1 VTGITAARL
10 LVSYAAALK
19 EQGKEFSSEASQ
31 AKLFSTEMAL
41 RVCDNAIQIHGGYGY
56 TDAYD
61 VHRHW
66 RDARGLTIGE
76 GTSDMLRLL
85 IAHLALKETR

>member
-1 VTGITAARL
+1 MRTITEIFGTVA
-10 LVSYAAALK
+10 SETALK
-19 EQGKEFSSEASQ
+19 
-31 AKLFSTEMAL
+31 
-41 RVCDNAIQIHGGYGY
+41 VCDAAIQIHGGYGY

-66 RDARGLTIGE
+66 RDARLLTLGE

-85 IAHLALKETR
+85 IARLSVKEDA